1 MLKKTFFGLTFSLFL
16 ISCNS
21 SQDINRFK
29 DQNKSISKDSVKA
42 KIIKSATALT
52 IDPILLKKYLAA
64 FQNDTIYSEKIFF
77 SKLLNIIKDFSGR
90 KLDTTLLTIGN
101 IDGDDVRDTIFS
113 RIYYDSDSIFVDSK
127 WIKNNNINWDYKY
140 ANPYYSFDS
149 DLLNYD
155 TRSTWAIFAVGVV
168 YGLPEIHSR
177 QEVGQVDSLIYD
189 HGISDL
195 KEAGIHINIE
205 DYKKYLQNYNGNLLA
220 IGEPETR
227 ERLWIW
233 YKPANI
239 LITYY
244 QP

>member
-1 MLKKTFFGLTFSLFL
+1 M
-16 ISCNS
+16 
-21 SQDINRFK
+21 
-29 DQNKSISKDSVKA
+29 SISKDSVKT
-42 KIIKSATALT
+42 KSATALT
-52 IDPILLKKYLAA
+52 IDTILLKKYLVA
-64 FQNDTIYSEKIFF
+64 FQNDTISSEKIFF

-113 RIYYDSDSIFVDSK
+113 RVYYDSDSIFVDSK

-140 ANPYYSFDS
+140 ANPYLSFDS

-155 TRSTWAIFAVGVV
+155 TRSIWAIFAVGIV

-177 QEVGQVDSLIYD
+177 EDGPPLDSLVYSQ
-189 HGISDL
+189 GISDL
-195 KEAGIHINIE
+195 KEAGINVTE
-205 DYKKYLQNYNGNLLA
+205 VEYKKYLQNFKGELLV

-227 ERLWIW
+227 EGLWIW
-233 YKPANI
+233 YQPAGR
-239 LITYY
+239 LISYF

>member
-1 MLKKTFFGLTFSLFL
+1 MLKKIFFGLTFALFL

-21 SQDINRFK
+21 NQDINRIK
-29 DQNKSISKDSVKA
+29 NQNKSISIDSVKT
-42 KIIKSATALT
+42 KSAAALT
-52 IDPILLKKYLAA
+52 IDTILLKKYLVT
-64 FQNDTIYSEKIFF
+64 FQNDTISSEKIFV

-90 KLDTTLLTIGN
+90 TLDTTLLTVGN
-101 IDGDDVRDTIFS
+101 IDGGDARDTIFS
-113 RIYYDSDSIFVDSK
+113 RVYYDSDSIFVDSK
-127 WIKNNNINWDYKY
+127 WVKNNNIVWDYRY

-149 DLLNYD
+149 DLFNYG
-155 TRSTWAIFAVGVV
+155 TRSIWAIFTVGIL
-168 YGLPEIHSR
+168 YGIPEIHSR
-177 QEVGQVDSLIYD
+177 QEVGQVDSIIYD
-189 HGISDL
+189 QGFSDL

-205 DYKKYLQNYNGNLLA
+205 DYKKYVQNFKGNLLA

-233 YKPANI
+233 YKPAGI